1 MTGKT
6 SPRVR
11 EARDTA
17 TSHYVF
23 EAPVRLWHWLT
34 VGCMLVLMVTG
45 YFIGRPLPS
54 VSGEATYLFYMGD
67 IRLVHFAAAMVF
79 TVILLMRIYWA
90 FVGNRYS
97 RELFIVPIWRRSW
110 WQGAYS
116 VVRWYL
122 FLEKKPGDDIGHNP
136 IAQAAMCGYFLLS
149 VFMIL
154 TGFALYSEH
163 SQYAIF
169 TPFRYVTEFFY
180 WTGGNSLDIHSWH
193 RLGMWLIA
201 AFIVGHVYMAIRE
214 DIMSDDTVISTMVNG
229 YRSHKFPKG
238 QHDKEAS

>member
-6 SPRVR
+6 SPRVG

-17 TSHYVF
+17 ISHYVF

-67 IRLVHFAAAMVF
+67 IRLIHFSAAMVF

-97 RELFIVPIWRRSW
+97 RELFIVPVWRRSW
-110 WQGAYS
+110 WRIAESISRPTKCRVTSSSVPICLKRTSGRFCAANCATDPSPPERTRLSGAACFS
-116 VVRWYL
+116 GSAL
-122 FLEKKPGDDIGHNP
+122 KP
-136 IAQAAMCGYFLLS
+136 LL
-149 VFMIL
+149 
-154 TGFALYSEH
+154 
-163 SQYAIF
+163 
-169 TPFRYVTEFFY
+169 
-180 WTGGNSLDIHSWH
+180 
-193 RLGMWLIA
+193 
-201 AFIVGHVYMAIRE
+201 
-214 DIMSDDTVISTMVNG
+214 
-229 YRSHKFPKG
+229 
-238 QHDKEAS
+238 

>member
-6 SPRVR
+6 SPRVG

-17 TSHYVF
+17 ISHYVF

-54 VSGEATYLFYMGD
+54 VSGEATYLFYMVD
-67 IRLVHFAAAMVF
+67 IRLVHFSAAMVF

-97 RELFIVPIWRRSW
+97 RELFIVPVWRRSW
-110 WQGAYS
+110 WRGAFS

-149 VFMIL
+149 VLMIL

-193 RLGMWLIA
+193 RLGMWFIA

>member
-6 SPRVR
+6 SPRVG

-17 TSHYVF
+17 ISHYVF

-67 IRLVHFAAAMVF
+67 IRLAHFAAAMVF
-79 TVILLMRIYWA
+79 TVILLMRVYWA

-97 RELFIVPIWRRSW
+97 RELFIVPVWRRSW
-110 WQGAYS
+110 WYRAFSKNNIGDHS
-116 VVRWYL
+116 VRS
-122 FLEKKPGDDIGHNP
+122 P
-136 IAQAAMCGYFLLS
+136 IAQTAIFGYFLLS

-193 RLGMWLIA
+193 RLGMWFIA

-214 DIMSDDTVISTMVNG
+214 DIMSDKAVISSMVNG
-229 YRSHKFPKG
+229 YRSHKFVKRP
-238 QHDKEAS
+238 HDKEAS

>member
-1 MTGKT
+1 MTEKI
-6 SPRVR
+6 SPRAG

-17 TSHYVF
+17 ISHYVF

-67 IRLVHFAAAMVF
+67 IRLVHFSAAMVF
-79 TVILLMRIYWA
+79 TVILLGRIYWA

-97 RELFIVPIWRRSW
+97 RELFIVPVWRRSCW
-110 WQGAYS
+110 KHAFSKNIRNNSGRSLISQ
-116 VVRWYL
+116 
-122 FLEKKPGDDIGHNP
+122 
-136 IAQAAMCGYFLLS
+136 IAMFSYFLLS

-180 WTGGNSLDIHSWH
+180 WTGGNSLDIYSWH
-193 RLGMWLIA
+193 RLGMWFIA

-229 YRSHKFPKG
+229 YRSHKFTRR